1 METPELVQL
10 LRLANFLIML
20 IVLRAGAVM
29 RPVLDCLTTK
39 YKIRVA
45 HYTQQFP
52 FNPLDTFFFSS
63 FFKYVYFTSTM
74 LGTNIWAARV
84 FKSLLYISTQTHTT
98 YTHTHTVTG
107 TFNDSGKNCAHAL
120 TPPHFH
126 FNILLQW
133 WCSSIFC
140 AAAADLPLVCVCVCV
155 SLTRNLRH
163 RRFFRINAPNKH
175 KSYSW
180 QKASHAHLNHATH
193 WYRLFFCFNCLR
205 REQVNIVYIVLH
217 FHVCV

>member
-1 METPELVQL
+1 
-10 LRLANFLIML
+10 
-20 IVLRAGAVM
+20 M

-84 FKSLLYISTQTHTT
+84 FKSLLYINTRTHTT

-155 SLTRNLRH
+155 SFTRNLRH

-175 KSYSW
+175 KSYTLDKKLLTRTSTAPHTGTDYFF
-180 QKASHAHLNHATH
+180 AS
-193 WYRLFFCFNCLR
+193 
-205 REQVNIVYIVLH
+205 IVYDANKWILYISFYISTYVYRFSHL
-217 FHVCV
+217 